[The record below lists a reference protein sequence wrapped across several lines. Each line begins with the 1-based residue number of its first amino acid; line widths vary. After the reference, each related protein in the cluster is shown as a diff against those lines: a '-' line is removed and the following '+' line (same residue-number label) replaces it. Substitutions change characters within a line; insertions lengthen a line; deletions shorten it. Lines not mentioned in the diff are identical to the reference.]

1 MVHSI
6 LYSFNRTNLCTSH
19 ANVLHLNY
27 MHIHFR
33 RRFVSWIAVTDYIQ
47 NENRAFLPFKI
58 CILWTACLCVCVCEL
73 RACIGDSNAISSF
86 NGYVYQKEVEK
97 SMPFGINSLTYL
109 NHTIRIAV
117 EILNKS
123 NKKKIYA
130 LYYHQ

>member
-1 MVHSI
+1 MK
-6 LYSFNRTNLCTSH
+6 TE
-19 ANVLHLNY
+19 HLF
-27 MHIHFR
+27 HL
-33 RRFVSWIAVTDYIQ
+33 RFVFC
-47 NENRAFLPFKI
+47 EMRA
-58 CILWTACLCVCVCEL
+58 CVC
-73 RACIGDSNAISSF
+73 ACIGDSNVISSF
-86 NGYVYQKEVEK
+86 NGYGYQKEVEK